1 MGNGIS
7 PIVGETIF
15 TSLNE
20 IFGTRLAETR
30 MKYGMLN
37 TLYPNFLVY
46 MAKTTTTDLHVWRK
60 RTLRHA
66 AWLLTS
72 EVDFRSGTHQFP
84 AKKFRK
90 WLKWLTW
97 LQLRPPADAT
107 VTVNGVVATIAPAQA
122 IMSTLKMALDDQF
135 ASGVSFRWT
144 EDDHVLVVDVMQQ
157 PGTAQQ
163 PGKYAISVVSQKESN
178 SLPDTDE
185 DDLP

>member
-7 PIVGETIF
+7 PIVGATIF

-20 IFGTRLAETR
+20 IFGANLPETR

-46 MAKTTTTDLHVWRK
+46 TPDRSDLHVWRK

-72 EVDFRSGTHQFP
+72 EVDFKNGTHPFP
-84 AKKFRK
+84 AKKFKK
-90 WLKWLTW
+90 WLRWLTW

-107 VTVNGVVATIAPAQA
+107 VTVNGARVGMAPAEA
-122 IMSTLKMALDDQF
+122 IMSTLKMALEDQYS
-135 ASGVSFRWT
+135 SGVSFHWT
-144 EDDHVLVVDVMQQ
+144 EDNSVLVVDVVQQQGTLHQ
-157 PGTAQQ
+157 PGRY
-163 PGKYAISVVSQKESN
+163 GISVVSKKESS
-178 SLPDTDE
+178 SLPDNDE